1 MAEDWTET
9 GLDHARLHIPVSN
22 SAIVLGAGMVGVGI
36 AVHLRRRGFDVVL
49 VDRQGP
55 GEGTSFGNA
64 GLIQRE
70 AVFPH
75 GFPRTVG
82 QLQRI
87 ARNRSIDAVYHPQ
100 ALPGLASPLFKYWW
114 HSEPERYRHA
124 VQGHSAL
131 IATCLDEH
139 MALARDAGA
148 TDLLRPIGY
157 HRVFGDPQAF
167 AAALEEAEV
176 ARREHGVNSV
186 ALNAD
191 ELAAAEPH
199 LTPGKIGAIHWTD
212 PYSVSDPHGLTTA
225 YARLFVKE
233 GGTMAIGDAT
243 TLERTAS
250 GWRVQTA
257 DGPVEAAQVVVA
269 LGPSSGK
276 VTKPLGYDPP
286 LFGKRGY
293 HMHYKLRGNAI
304 LHRPFV
310 DNDHGFLLTPMRYGI
325 RLTTGAEFARE
336 DAPATPIQLERAEP
350 IARALFPL
358 ADRVD
363 AAPWMGVR
371 PATPDMLPI
380 IGKLPGQD
388 AAWCAFGHAH
398 QGLTLGPTTGHLL
411 ADMMTGAAPFLDPAP
426 YRPDR
431 F

>member
-1 MAEDWTET
+1 
-9 GLDHARLHIPVSN
+9 
-22 SAIVLGAGMVGVGI
+22 MVGVGV
-36 AVHLRRRGFDVVL
+36 AVHLRKRGLDVVL
-49 VDRQGP
+49 VDRRGP

-75 GFPRTVG
+75 AFPRTVG

-87 ARNRSIDAVYHPQ
+87 ARNQSIDAVYHPG
-100 ALPGLASPLFKYWW
+100 ALPGLAAPLFKYWW
-114 HSEPERYRHA
+114 HSEPERYRRA
-124 VQGHSAL
+124 VQGHSQL

-139 MALARDAGA
+139 MALAREAGA

-157 HRVFGDPQAF
+157 HRIFGNAEAF
-167 AAALEEAEV
+167 AAALAEAEI

-186 ALNAD
+186 ALSAD

-199 LTPGKIGAIHWTD
+199 LTPGKVGAIHWTD
-212 PYSVSDPHGLTTA
+212 PYSVSDPHGLTSA
-225 YARLFVKE
+225 YARLFVE
-233 GGTMAIGDAT
+233 SGGTMAIGDAT
-243 TLERTAS
+243 TLARAEA

-269 LGPSSGK
+269 LGPAAGK

-293 HMHYKLRGNAI
+293 HMHYKLRGNAV

-310 DNDHGFLLTPMRYGI
+310 DNDHGFLLTPMRYGV
-325 RLTTGAEFARE
+325 RLTTGAEFARP
-336 DAPATPIQLERAEP
+336 DAPATPVQLERAEP
-350 IARALFPL
+350 VARALFPL

-363 AAPWMGVR
+363 AEPWMGVR

-380 IGKLPGQD
+380 IGRLPGQD
-388 AAWCAFGHAH
+388 GVWCAFGHAH
-398 QGLTLGPTTGHLL
+398 QGLTLGPTTGRLL
-411 ADMMTGAAPFLDPAP
+411 ADMMTGAAPFLDPEP